1 MSLYLIP
8 THESRQSHQHRPA
21 AAGYGRCSALPGDSC
36 LRGNAIPRTFLGP
49 LSAIDEF
56 MEDGEQDY
64 PAMSPWHQHQLAQLR
79 RQEYVEEAHRRQR
92 YLQARQQQALER
104 AKIERERAAWQREQQ
119 QRAAA
124 LEYHRRRAEAY
135 QRQQQHEYL
144 ERARQAKRREMQRQW
159 EQVATQTLFG
169 VLNIAQH
176 LFGDEAE
183 SSTQAQENSQ
193 PKETDAGEKNNVEAQ
208 QMVQTQVDGGKAE
221 VAVESQSAPPSNTVA
236 QDEAATGG
244 EGQQTT
250 SERLLF
256 TYPLP
261 HDEAAR
267 ARIQA
272 QDIRVSFDE
281 PSRTIELKGLW
292 PQETAGDDGAS
303 STVASEQDSSETRG
317 RKRSRSPKRS
327 RVSDVDEQT
336 GEEIAAPAG
345 DEDGYV
351 NVDKDETQQPPV
363 TTSVRLPEDASVKGL
378 RAEIT
383 DDGFQVWV
391 S

>member
-1 MSLYLIP
+1 MSLYIIP

-21 AAGYGRCSALPGDSC
+21 ASGYGRCSALSDDTC

-56 MEDGEQDY
+56 MEDGEQGY

-92 YLQARQQQALER
+92 FLQARQQQALER
-104 AKIERERAAWQREQQ
+104 AKLERERAAWQREQQ

-135 QRQQQHEYL
+135 QRQQQQEYL

-193 PKETDAGEKNNVEAQ
+193 PKETDAGEKVHVEAQ
-208 QMVQTQVDGGKAE
+208 QTVQTQADDGKAK
-221 VAVESQSAPPSNTVA
+221 VAVESQTASASNTAA

-244 EGQQTT
+244 EEQQT

-261 HDEAAR
+261 HNEAAR

-303 STVASEQDSSETRG
+303 STVASEQGSSETRG

-336 GEEIAAPAG
+336 GEEIAASAG
-345 DEDGYV
+345 DDDGYV
-351 NVDKDETQQPPV
+351 NVDKEETQQSPV

-383 DDGFQVWV
+383 DEGFQVWV